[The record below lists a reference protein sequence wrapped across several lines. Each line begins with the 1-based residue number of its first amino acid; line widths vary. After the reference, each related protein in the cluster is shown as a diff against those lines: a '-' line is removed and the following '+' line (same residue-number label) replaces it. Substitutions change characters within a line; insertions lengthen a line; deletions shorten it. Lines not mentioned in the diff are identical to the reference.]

1 MSFEIQSHVGC
12 LIARIVLGKGGKEY
26 QRLQERYLK
35 DNGPEWT
42 CKRSKAIWNAANHL
56 RNNDP
61 NKAIKV
67 YQENSISYDK
77 GTLIPKGPEGVPVKR
92 FLKAQRPAVIK
103 RYAAVLRF
111 YTGLQLN
118 RLSPSQRDKA
128 FSAITQFKNMDNYIF
143 CHKLENQNGVK
154 WMFRYTDWKNQ
165 PSYPGVESRIT
176 QYIQNNPLTVRG
188 YKKLYVH
195 ADSLRGTSMY
205 YSEAKLPK
213 ELRGIPYASMALSL
227 ITNNTVPPELE
238 EVTPCHE
245 MREFLKSSQNEY
257 RSSTYDGKLQP
268 IDAIGK
274 ISVIQE
280 RGCKARV
287 VATPSAWIQLSM
299 APFHKMIV
307 DLIEDNF
314 PENSCITKQDLG
326 AYAAVSR
333 IAQGKSVY
341 SVDLSS
347 ATDNF
352 PRRVSFQILHQ
363 VQYFMQQKLIGKGIL
378 QPEDIDT
385 DADPTTWIDKY
396 ISSMD
401 WCCNRPWKASALNG
415 GSDLYVQ
422 YGKGQPMGIYSSFPL
437 FHLSNILIAKS
448 CEYYVENNTNHPLS
462 KFDNGTTFFVLG
474 DDIIFSD
481 RVVASEY
488 RKEMAEMEVSV
499 SPLKTFEGKVAEFGG
514 FMIYKTNQWAT
525 GFRPYKHPVGDSIS
539 NGISFLAN
547 IGVAVKKLSPWWERN
562 LSRYQQT
569 QNQRLIDLS
578 PMLNLDS
585 NNVFINSNRGD
596 NETLKNL
603 CNALLLH
610 NSKLP
615 DLSGSTRINK
625 LPLFHERGMFEFYG
639 FDPVALREAESREKS
654 RMRSNSYR
662 SGISQDPLLKEVSY
676 TNRVKAQA
684 KKSVANRPPS
694 NRDDEERAQALLA
707 AIDNC
712 HSSSDISK
720 MLYDFYGYVDPIEN
734 PNSNNEAINDVD
746 NSLSDILNDIG
757 GSAPPDKD
765 LELDV

>member
-1 MSFEIQSHVGC
+1 MSFETTSHVGC

-61 NKAIKV
+61 KKAIQV

-77 GTLIPKGPEGVPVKR
+77 GTLAPKGPEGVPVKR

-111 YTGLQLN
+111 YTGLKLN
-118 RLSPSQRDKA
+118 HLSPSQRDKA
-128 FSAITQFKNMDNYIF
+128 FSAITQTDNIEDYIKE
-143 CHKLENQNGVK
+143 HTRESHGRVL
-154 WMFRYTDWKNQ
+154 WKFDHTGWEDQ
-165 PSYPGVESRIT
+165 PCYPGVESRIT
-176 QYIQNNPLTVRG
+176 QYIEQNPLTVRK
-188 YKKLYVH
+188 YNKLYLH
-195 ADSLRGTSMY
+195 ADSLRSSSMY
-205 YSEAKLPK
+205 YSEAKLPR
-213 ELRGIPYASMALSL
+213 ELRGTPYASMALSL
-227 ITNNTVPPELE
+227 ITNNTVPPDLE
-238 EVTPCHE
+238 HVTPCWE
-245 MREFLKSSQNEY
+245 MREFLKKSQNNY
-257 RSSTYDGKLQP
+257 CSSTYNSFRP
-268 IDAIGK
+268 IERNRLEAIGK

-326 AYAAVSR
+326 AYAAINR
-333 IAQGKSVY
+333 IALGKSVY

-352 PRRVSFQILHQ
+352 PRRVSFQMLRQ
-363 VQYFMQQKLIGKGIL
+363 VQYFMQQKLIGRGIL
-378 QPEDIDT
+378 PPEDVNT
-385 DADPTTWIDKY
+385 EKDPTTWIDKY
-396 ISSMD
+396 IKSMD
-401 WCCNRPWKASALNG
+401 WCCNRPWKANSLMG
-415 GSDLYVQ
+415 DDLYIQ

-437 FHLSNILIAKS
+437 FHLSNIIIAKS
-448 CEYYVENNTNHPLS
+448 CEYYVENNTNHSLS
-462 KFDNGTTFFVLG
+462 RFDNGTTFFVLG

-481 RVVASEY
+481 KVVASEY
-488 RKEMAEMEVSV
+488 RKEMKEMNVSI

-525 GFRPYKHPVGDSIS
+525 GFRPYKHPDGKFIS

-562 LSRYQQT
+562 LSKYQLT

-578 PMLNLDS
+578 PMNSTTDTD
-585 NNVFINSNRGD
+585 VFINSNRGD

-603 CNALLLH
+603 CNILCMYD
-610 NSKLP
+610 SQLP
-615 DLSGSTRINK
+615 DLSGNTRINT

-639 FDPVALREAESREKS
+639 FDPSALKLAESREKS

-662 SGISQDPLLKEVSY
+662 SGIAQDPLIRDVQL
-676 TNRVKAQA
+676 KAQA
-684 KKSVANRPPS
+684 YPLEMEKTSIALKEK
-694 NRDDEERAQALLA
+694 EEESHRAQEILE
-707 AIDNC
+707 AIENC
-712 HSSSDISK
+712 RTDEDVSK
-720 MLYDFYGYVDPIEN
+720 FLFEQYGYVVSTETPN
-734 PNSNNEAINDVD
+734 PSKIDVNQNHSSD
-746 NSLSDILNDIG
+746 NFKLPEITSPEDDDEFSF
-757 GSAPPDKD
+757 
-765 LELDV
+765 

>member
-1 MSFEIQSHVGC
+1 MSFETTSHVGC

-26 QRLQERYLK
+26 QRLQEHYLK
-35 DNGPEWT
+35 SNGPEWT

-56 RNNDP
+56 RNNDHK
-61 NKAIKV
+61 KAIQV

-128 FSAITQFKNMDNYIF
+128 FSSITQFNNVEDYIF
-143 CHKLENQNGVK
+143 SHTLDYPDGKR
-154 WMFRYTDWKNQ
+154 WIFRSTDWKDQ
-165 PSYPGVESRIT
+165 PSYSGVESRIT
-176 QYIQNNPLTVRG
+176 QYIQDNPLSVRT
-188 YKKLYVH
+188 YNKLYVH
-195 ADSLRGTSMY
+195 ADKLRASSMY
-205 YSEAKLPK
+205 YSEAKVPK
-213 ELRGIPYASMALSL
+213 DLRGVPYASMALSL
-227 ITNNTVPPELE
+227 ITNNALPPELDKI
-238 EVTPCHE
+238 TPCYE
-245 MREFLKSSQNEY
+245 MREFLRKIPNVY
-257 RSSTYDGKLQP
+257 RSQTYNSGQILDQNR
-268 IDAIGK
+268 IDSIGK

-352 PRRVSFQILHQ
+352 PRRVSFQMLSQ
-363 VQYFMQQKLIGKGIL
+363 VKYFMQQKLIGKGIL
-378 QPEDIDT
+378 TPEDVNT
-385 DADPTTWIDKY
+385 DNDPTTWIDKY

-401 WCCNRPWKASALNG
+401 WCCNRPWKASSLNG
-415 GSDLYVQ
+415 NSDLYVQ
-422 YGKGQPMGIYSSFPL
+422 YTKGQPMGIYSSFPL
-437 FHLSNILIAKS
+437 FHLSNIIIAKS
-448 CEYYVENNTNHPLS
+448 CEYYVEKNTNHSLS
-462 KFDNGTTFFVLG
+462 RFDNGTTFFVLG

-481 RVVASEY
+481 KVVASEY
-488 RKEMAEMEVSV
+488 RKEMAEMKVSV
-499 SPLKTFEGKVAEFGG
+499 SPLKTFEGHVAEFGG

-525 GFRPYKHPVGDSIS
+525 GFRPYKHPVGNEIS

-562 LSRYQQT
+562 LSRYQLT
-569 QNQRLIDLS
+569 QNQRLLDLS
-578 PMLNLDS
+578 PLFSLDDH
-585 NNVFINSNRGD
+585 NVFINSNRGD

-603 CNALLLH
+603 CNILMLH
-610 NSKLP
+610 DSQLP
-615 DLSGSTRINK
+615 DLSGNTRINTI
-625 LPLFHERGMFEFYG
+625 PLFHERGIFEFYG
-639 FDPVALREAESREKS
+639 FDPLALKEAESREKS

-662 SGISQDPLLKEVSY
+662 SGISQDPLINEVKHTS
-676 TNRVKAQA
+676 RVKSRA
-684 KKSVANRPPS
+684 KQLLKSH
-694 NRDDEERAQALLA
+694 DEEDARVQQIAA

-712 HSSSDISK
+712 HSATDIEK
-720 MLYDFYGYVDPIEN
+720 MLYDMYGYVVPTETSNSYDDNTDHIDSQHSLDINLDIEEPSSSSDPE
-734 PNSNNEAINDVD
+734 
-746 NSLSDILNDIG
+746 
-757 GSAPPDKD
+757 
-765 LELDV
+765 LE